1 MGKVILGLTVS
12 LDGFV
17 EDSNGSV
24 NPLYADL
31 DLLKEAEVMK
41 ESILTTGAV
50 VMSQK
55 EYGMAE
61 NPD

>member
-12 LDGFV
+12 LDGFA
-17 EDSNGSV
+17 EDSKASV

-31 DLLKEAEVMK
+31 DLLKETEVMK
-41 ESILTTGAV
+41 ESILTTGSV

-55 EYGMAE
+55 E
-61 NPD
+61 

>member
-17 EDSNGSV
+17 EDSNGSG

-41 ESILTTGAV
+41 ESILTT
-50 VMSQK
+50 
-55 EYGMAE
+55 
-61 NPD
+61 